1 MAGWKMFA
9 GAEGRIFIPFLTS
22 LLHLRHADAKL
33 SDGFRGPG
41 QEHGTMSSQGER
53 RKETAPLQA

>member
-1 MAGWKMFA
+1 MFA
-9 GAEGRIFIPFLTS
+9 GGPRVGFYSFLTS

-41 QEHGTMSSQGER
+41 QEHGTMSSQGEG